1 MVTKVKTFQIA
12 VGNGRH
18 YGGGNV
24 IEASAEID
32 DGHLDL
38 YSLEL
43 GTVWKLAGMLRSFRA
58 GTHGAWD
65 EVRTARCVEFDI
77 ETRRPMPVNTDG
89 EIVTSTPAKFLVH
102 PGAITVL
109 AAPATALAVREARD
123 AA

>member
-1 MVTKVKTFQIA
+1 
-12 VGNGRH
+12 
-18 YGGGNV
+18 
-24 IEASAEID
+24 
-32 DGHLDL
+32 
-38 YSLEL
+38 
-43 GTVWKLAGMLRSFRA
+43 MLQSFRA

-109 AAPATALAVREARD
+109 APPATGSLTQEAREA
-123 AA
+123 A